1 MIMLG
6 GMGFNNFKV
15 NSELYD
21 KYQSVDAVVNTL
33 CNQQLSESNFELV
46 KNAIDNDDED
56 LYGSGG
62 EEE

>member
-1 MIMLG
+1 MLG